1 MGAWYRSGKI
11 SFVKIGKLKIHVAR
25 SALGADR
32 SPGPDTILR
41 KIFIQPEENL
51 ASMMPEYW
59 RYYLQGS
66 DSTTRRAAWRESLE
80 KKSAPA
86 ISQNDKGIEGVS
98 PPKVIFSP
106 DPKYSKEAQSQHVEG
121 TSGLAVVV
129 DETGAVDN
137 IAIVEPLGMGLDE
150 QAVMALEHW
159 RFKPGTRNGQPFRMA
174 INIEI
179 TFRCCP

>member
-1 MGAWYRSGKI
+1 MLCQTTQTQDSINSVSEGKILLLRSFYSGTDLVYDQNGIPLNGGVPGPWTLANVKVTHVVTTAQGIEIVGDRMGAWYRSGKI

-86 ISQNDKGIEGVS
+86 ISQNDKDRGS
-98 PPKVIFSP
+98 
-106 DPKYSKEAQSQHVEG
+106 
-121 TSGLAVVV
+121 
-129 DETGAVDN
+129 
-137 IAIVEPLGMGLDE
+137 
-150 QAVMALEHW
+150 
-159 RFKPGTRNGQPFRMA
+159 
-174 INIEI
+174 
-179 TFRCCP
+179 